1 MSSCCTSDGSCSTG
15 TTTETITEARTTVYQ
30 VSGMTCGHCESSVSK
45 AVGGVDGVLSVDVD
59 VKAGLVTLRSLADP
73 DDALIAKAV
82 DEAGYEVTGR
92 AA

>member
-30 VSGMTCGHCESSVSK
+30 VTGMTCGHCESSVSK
-45 AVGGVDGVLSVDVD
+45 AVGDVDGVLSVDVD
-59 VKAGLVTLRSLADP
+59 VEAGLVTLRSLADP

-92 AA
+92 TA